1 MVDIGEDGKASINF
15 DRLRSVVNQLVIN
28 LNKIIDRTTTLPR
41 NRELNLKHPPIVVQ
55 GSLTF
60 HRHGCQL

>member
-41 NRELNLKHPPIVVQ
+41 KQRPRI
-55 GSLTF
+55 
-60 HRHGCQL
+60 